1 MKLCT
6 KQGCGVCIGCS
17 HLPPEGYG
25 DLCRYVA
32 EDMLDCLV
40 AIIDTKWTKEQAE
53 IFADFEIS
61 KDDTE

>member
-6 KQGCGVCIGCS
+6 KQGCGVCLGCS
-17 HLPPEGYG
+17 RIPPEGYG
-25 DLCRYVA
+25 HVCRYVA

-40 AIIDTKWTKEQAE
+40 AIIDTEWTQEQAE
-53 IFADFEIS
+53 IFADFEIT